1 MFLSV
6 VIISLMFI
14 NIFAT
19 FFFCCNAISV
29 LGYVAL
35 GMQWL
40 MSDEFG
46 RFWNDVVVT

>member
-6 VIISLMFI
+6 VIISLIFL

-19 FFFCCNAISV
+19 DFFLFCCNAASV
-29 LGYVAL
+29 LGYEAL
-35 GMQWL
+35 VMQWL

-46 RFWNDVVVT
+46 RI